1 MQQDLDPLLPLMIK
15 PKLTEEEVHEC
26 KKVIYKLQ
34 AMEHRSDSLPVPM
47 ITIRGKAS
55 RKEEQYKQLWSEMD
69 LFLGGASTTSNMHRK
84 VLDCLRGTPD
94 DVNNEAHAK
103 AKVETVEEKSWKEL
117 DRYQTMTETEK
128 KSFNNRQPS
137 DPRRRRRS
145 SGDTNSLTN
154 SLTSSLKV
162 DETPTVSP
170 TKHKPKSPASDSD
183 SPVKKRHK
191 KSSSLS
197 LTPTIQPKS
206 SLLSIWTNH
215 MSLSASRL
223 HEEFE

>member
-1 MQQDLDPLLPLMIK
+1 
-15 PKLTEEEVHEC
+15 
-26 KKVIYKLQ
+26 
-34 AMEHRSDSLPVPM
+34 
-47 ITIRGKAS
+47 
-55 RKEEQYKQLWSEMD
+55 
-69 LFLGGASTTSNMHRK
+69 
-84 VLDCLRGTPD
+84 
-94 DVNNEAHAK
+94 
-103 AKVETVEEKSWKEL
+103 VETVEEKSWKEL

-154 SLTSSLKV
+154 SLKE
-162 DETPTVSP
+162 DFGWIVSP
-170 TKHKPKSPASDSD
+170 NKHKPKSPSDSD
-183 SPVKKRHK
+183 SPVKKRNK
-191 KSSSLS
+191 KSSFS

-223 HEEFE
+223 HEEFEGRKNSLNGKYELYQKEPEEDATANNNNSQNVKEWV